1 MAYAKNAALAE
12 ELRRTVRQLNT
23 GREKIDDVIRRLV
36 QAARELGDVYALGR
50 VCGAAS
56 CAVDNPFDRINDRY
70 RHFALRAGT
79 KEGARTDTCGPN
91 PLAG

>member
-1 MAYAKNAALAE
+1 
-12 ELRRTVRQLNT
+12 
-23 GREKIDDVIRRLV
+23 
-36 QAARELGDVYALGR
+36 VYALGR

-56 CAVDNPFDRINDRY
+56 CAVDNPFDQINDRY